1 MSKNTGKYISKN
13 LSGKYSQKLL
23 DHAKHVL
30 IIMHWKFKINYNST
44 MMEYQKI
51 INLLDN
57 TPNQPTKI
65 RTKIM
70 FQINDDSGR
79 MYNTNSETE
88 FKTSMLRLDLCDYSD
103 AYILVPW
110 TITIVDEWDKW
121 CSDAVRQI
129 VESMCLL

>member
-1 MSKNTGKYISKN
+1 MSKNIGKYISKN

-30 IIMHWKFKINYNST
+30 IIMHWKSKINYNST

-51 INLLDN
+51 KNLLDN

-70 FQINDDSGR
+70 FQINDDSGG
-79 MYNTNSETE
+79 MYNT
-88 FKTSMLRLDLCDYSD
+88 
-103 AYILVPW
+103 
-110 TITIVDEWDKW
+110 IVKLNLKLQCEG
-121 CSDAVRQI
+121 
-129 VESMCLL
+129 